1 MLSQIVSVT
10 RLRQYE
16 KECRRLAEAE
26 PNTTLRGDLV
36 KFADTLRGA
45 VRELET
51 TLDVFTYD
59 GAPDASLG
67 NGNPNWDM

>member
-26 PNTTLRGDLV
+26 PNTTLRGDLF
-36 KFADTLRGA
+36 KFADTLQGA
-45 VRELET
+45 VHELEI
-51 TLDVFTYD
+51 TLDVFTHD
-59 GAPDASLG
+59 GTPDTSLG
-67 NGNPNWDM
+67 KENRHWDM